1 MTRQIKRYC
10 KMNDSEEDQNSFT
23 YETPADVPYENK
35 RGRPAGKAHSTK
47 RYRRTA
53 QEISDDKLRIA
64 QLRLDALRESEERKL
79 SNTKSRSKP
88 SRAKA
93 VVEESDFPK
102 APKKVVLRDGS
113 PSPKRLPIGN
123 RRQALYD
130 SWFPS
135 SPRTRY

>member
-1 MTRQIKRYC
+1 MT
-10 KMNDSEEDQNSFT
+10 DSEEEIFAD
-23 YETPADVPYENK
+23 ETGVSEDNK
-35 RGRPAGKAHSTK
+35 RGRPAGKADSTK

-53 QEISDDKLRIA
+53 QDISDDKLRIA

-79 SNTKSRSKP
+79 SNKKSRSKP

-93 VVEESDFPK
+93 VVEETGIPK
-102 APKKVVLRDGS
+102 APKKVVFRDES
-113 PSPKRLPIGN
+113 PSPKLPIGN